1 MKEIL
6 TALRRNTKLSDYQIN
21 IHHKQSYELFFVK
34 SKLETVRRTDTCDRE
49 VKVFVDHGEYKGDSQ
64 FFVYPST
71 DETQLD
77 ALIEDAASK
86 AAQINNK
93 SYELVGEQ
101 TGSYEV
107 ESNFR
112 DYDMPELAALV
123 SQTVFGV
130 KARDGAAL
138 NAVEIF
144 LNKHTETVV
153 NSRGLHKTQ
162 VRYEAMVEA
171 IPTYNGQTQSV
182 ELYEQYNFG
191 SYDAQ
196 ALASQIGGKLE
207 EVEARYRAVRPDFAI
222 DCPVVLGPRELMQLF
237 MSIARDL
244 NYSAVYAHSNLRK
257 KGDLVQK
264 NPTGDRISI
273 TMTGQLPGCVRSAKF
288 DEDGMSL
295 GSIELV
301 KEGQVMAYYGSNRY
315 GQYLGLR
322 PTGNLGCMK
331 VAPGSVETF
340 PATHLEVISMSGL
353 QVDAFNDYIGGEV
366 RLAYYRSGET
376 MIPVT
381 GISISGKLSQVLE
394 SIRFT
399 TQTTMFGAYQ
409 GPKHAV
415 LTAMTVF

>member
-1 MKEIL
+1 
-6 TALRRNTKLSDYQIN
+6 
-21 IHHKQSYELFFVK
+21 
-34 SKLETVRRTDTCDRE
+34 
-49 VKVFVDHGEYKGDSQ
+49 
-64 FFVYPST
+64 
-71 DETQLD
+71 
-77 ALIEDAASK
+77 
-86 AAQINNK
+86 
-93 SYELVGEQ
+93 
-101 TGSYEV
+101 
-107 ESNFR
+107 
-112 DYDMPELAALV
+112 
-123 SQTVFGV
+123 
-130 KARDGAAL
+130 
-138 NAVEIF
+138 
-144 LNKHTETVV
+144 
-153 NSRGLHKTQ
+153 
-162 VRYEAMVEA
+162 
-171 IPTYNGQTQSV
+171 
-182 ELYEQYNFG
+182 
-191 SYDAQ
+191 
-196 ALASQIGGKLE
+196 
-207 EVEARYRAVRPDFAI
+207 
-222 DCPVVLGPRELMQLF
+222 
-237 MSIARDL
+237 
-244 NYSAVYAHSNLRK
+244 
-257 KGDLVQK
+257 
-264 NPTGDRISI
+264 
-273 TMTGQLPGCVRSAKF
+273 MTGQLPGCVRSAKF